1 MKASELI
8 DGLKLLVDN
17 NPEIV
22 VSVNGINYEINNMT
36 YNFKENEFVLEYN
49 KKNMV
54 TNTKKGR
61 PYSSI
66 FEKN

>member
-54 TNTKKGR
+54 INTKKGR